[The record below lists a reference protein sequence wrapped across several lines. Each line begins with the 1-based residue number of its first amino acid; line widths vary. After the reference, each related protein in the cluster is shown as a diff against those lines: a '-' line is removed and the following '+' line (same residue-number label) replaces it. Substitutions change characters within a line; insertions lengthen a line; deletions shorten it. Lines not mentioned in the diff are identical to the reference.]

1 MDLNLDTL
9 KGEML
14 EYLEAGSFAIFH
26 SSPGGLEGMPMV
38 IWNTEKFPD
47 YQMFLETAKRVDA
60 KLILFASSEFTAE
73 ELEGAVEELEG
84 CDFTR
89 EERRD
94 LESRLADLRA
104 YEGVTCSI
112 ELAFDYQSRLYVY
125 ELRPDWYEEFLTIG
139 DEIDTH
145 LPTAADDDNGSLGG
159 YFSKN

>member
-47 YQMFLETAKRVDA
+47 YQIFLETAKRVDA

>member
-1 MDLNLDTL
+1 VDLNLDTL

-60 KLILFASSEFTAE
+60 RLILFASSEFTAE
-73 ELEGAVEELEG
+73 ELEGAIEELEG

-159 YFSKN
+159 YFSNN